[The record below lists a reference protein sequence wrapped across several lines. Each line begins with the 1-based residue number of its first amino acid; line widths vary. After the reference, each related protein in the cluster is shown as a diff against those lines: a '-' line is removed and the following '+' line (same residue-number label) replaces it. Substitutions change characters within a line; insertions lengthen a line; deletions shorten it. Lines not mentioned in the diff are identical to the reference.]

1 MVLGDSPLYGL
12 RLSLSDSRIYLKV
25 RNVRGLEPVVFS
37 LTRAPPRVS
46 IAPIQKRSGK
56 TAVEHARKRS
66 LRLCESSATPPAAQ
80 PIRGLGRSQRG
91 AFPGPLSPGTHT
103 EPAAQPP
110 PCQGQ
115 GSPRGRGGAVVLTRS
130 VSIGLEGS
138 RLALYE
144 EQLVSQVPFTCRYAQ
159 LSPRKNWCSMNLVIF
174 EQIDR
179 PTAPDPGPL
188 GSLELGCSDLVA
200 WQVEMAWPSP

>member
-1 MVLGDSPLYGL
+1 MAFVTPVTPPLWPHLLEGRARELTNPTFWKRRTVVLGDSPLYGL

-91 AFPGPLSPGTHT
+91 DFPGPLSPGTHT
-103 EPAAQPP
+103 EPAAQPTSLP
-110 PCQGQ
+110 RPGQ
-115 GSPRGRGGAVVLTRS
+115 PQRPGRGCCFNKKRFYW
-130 VSIGLEGS
+130 S
-138 RLALYE
+138 RRF
-144 EQLVSQVPFTCRYAQ
+144 QV
-159 LSPRKNWCSMNLVIF
+159 
-174 EQIDR
+174 
-179 PTAPDPGPL
+179 GPL
-188 GSLELGCSDLVA
+188 
-200 WQVEMAWPSP
+200 

>member
-1 MVLGDSPLYGL
+1 MGPSPALSPLGPT
-12 RLSLSDSRIYLKV
+12 LSQPHSR
-25 RNVRGLEPVVFS
+25 
-37 LTRAPPRVS
+37 
-46 IAPIQKRSGK
+46 
-56 TAVEHARKRS
+56 
-66 LRLCESSATPPAAQ
+66 
-80 PIRGLGRSQRG
+80 
-91 AFPGPLSPGTHT
+91 
-103 EPAAQPP
+103 P

-159 LSPRKNWCSMNLVIF
+159 LSPRKNWCSVNLVIF